1 MIDILF
7 KTKNLHLDN
16 GEEFRNKLMENYFFN
31 NVYHIIEGPYNSQ
44 HQGTVETLNKTFKI
58 FDISFIKGNF
68 L

>member
-1 MIDILF
+1 
-7 KTKNLHLDN
+7 
-16 GEEFRNKLMENYFFN
+16 MENYFFN